1 MPPPRDN
8 ATLERFVEEAA
19 KALGIAID
27 PAWRPTIAEHLR
39 RLLEA
44 ARGLRDRGEEPPGL
58 RTPECYR
65 LRGCQMVLPAGADW
79 QEASREE
86 QRS

>member
-8 ATLERFVEEAA
+8 ATLERFVEDATET
-19 KALGIAID
+19 LGIAIN

-44 ARGLRDRGEEPPGL
+44 ADAIDAAGISSADHATRFEP
-58 RTPECYR
+58 
-65 LRGCQMVLPAGADW
+65 
-79 QEASREE
+79 
-86 QRS
+86 

>member
-44 ARGLRDRGEEPPGL
+44 ADAIDAAGISSTDHATRFEP
-58 RTPECYR
+58 
-65 LRGCQMVLPAGADW
+65 
-79 QEASREE
+79 
-86 QRS
+86 